1 MEQKKIDQSLRLIE
15 SASKQAVSLGET
27 LELCYSGGKDSDVI
41 LHLARRAGVP
51 FRAIY
56 KNTTID
62 PPGTLAHCKSNGV
75 EIMQPS
81 TTFFD
86 LCAKRGLPNRF
97 QRFCCAV
104 LKEYKIE
111 NHQLLGIRK
120 FESTKR
126 SKLYQE
132 PQFCRYF
139 SKKSYV
145 CQTLPILYWTD
156 EDMLDYITQ
165 EHIQLHQLYY
175 KNDGSIDITKRLGCM
190 CCPLQWKGK
199 RIQSFRDNPAMVKLY
214 IKAATLFIESHPN
227 GKITNTFNGDPY
239 AYFVAQVFFDNISEF
254 FHTYGGGD
262 CCGTAIFTTDFK
274 QLVHDYFHI

>member
-1 MEQKKIDQSLRLIE
+1 MEQKKIDQALRLIE
-15 SASKQAVSLGET
+15 SASKQALQQGET

-62 PPGTLAHCKSNGV
+62 PPGTIAHCKQNAV
-75 EIMQPS
+75 EVVNPKIK
-81 TTFFD
+81 FFE
-86 LCAKRGLPNRF
+86 LCEKRGLPNRF
-97 QRFCCAV
+97 ARFCCGV

-120 FESTKR
+120 FESVKR

-132 PQFCRYF
+132 PQLCRFF
-139 SKKSYV
+139 SKKEYV
-145 CQTLPILYWTD
+145 CQTLPILFWTD

-165 EHIQLHQLYY
+165 EHVALHPLYY
-175 KNDGSIDITKRLGCM
+175 REDGTIDVKRRLGCM

-199 RIQSFRDNPAMVKLY
+199 RVQSFKDNPVMVKLWC
-214 IKAATLFIESHPN
+214 KAATKFLQTHPD
-227 GKITNTFNGDPY
+227 GKISAKFGGDPY
-239 AYFVAQVFFDNISEF
+239 AYFTAQVFFDNISDYQK
-254 FHTYGGGD
+254 TYGSCFFSGH
-262 CCGTAIFTTDFK
+262 TDFK
-274 QLVHDYFHI
+274 QLLQDYFKIDL